1 MWLNKLLDLHLTRYL
16 KVILGVSLLVVAI
29 ACGIAGSALPVTV
42 PANSSATANASAAP
56 ELTAPSVEP
65 SSTSSASEASAP
77 EVNKPEVNIF
87 VVPMVDTNKAGVPLS
102 DIVFDTFGRSLARYK
117 PFDQADE
124 EVILDLRGAITPIYQ
139 PVYGPADDLPWLSD
153 YDLVM
158 GYVSGNAAYAYPIN
172 ILNLHELVND
182 EIDGIPVLV
191 SYCPLCVSGVVYKRE
206 LNSQVLLFGITRALY
221 QSDLVMYDHQS
232 GSYWFQVGGGR
243 S

>member
-1 MWLNKLLDLHLTRYL
+1 M
-16 KVILGVSLLVVAI
+16 VVAI
-29 ACGIAGSALPVTV
+29 ACGIAASALPVTV

-56 ELTAPSVEP
+56 ELTAHSVEP
-65 SSTSSASEASAP
+65 SSTSSASKASA
-77 EVNKPEVNIF
+77 PEVNIF
-87 VVPMVDTNKAGVPLS
+87 VVPMVYTNKASVPLS
-102 DIVFDTFGRSLARYK
+102 DIVFDTFGRSLASYK

-191 SYCPLCVSGVVYKRE
+191 SYCPLCASGVVYKLE
-206 LNSQVLLFGITRALY
+206 LNSRVLLFGITRALY
-221 QSDLVMYDHQS
+221 QLDLVMYDHQS
-232 GSYWFQVGGGR
+232 GSYWFQVVGGR

>member
-1 MWLNKLLDLHLTRYL
+1 M
-16 KVILGVSLLVVAI
+16 VVAI
-29 ACGIAGSALPVTV
+29 ACGIAASALPVTV
-42 PANSSATANASAAP
+42 PANSSATANGCAAP
-56 ELTAPSVEP
+56 GLTAPSVEP
-65 SSTSSASEASAP
+65 PSTSSASEASAP
-77 EVNKPEVNIF
+77 EVNIF
-87 VVPMVDTNKAGVPLS
+87 VVSMVDTNKASVPLS

-191 SYCPLCVSGVVYKRE
+191 SYCPLCASGVVYKRE
-206 LNSQVLLFGITRALY
+206 LNSRVLLFGITRALY